1 VRRIPRYPAL
11 ALVLALVVLTGCGSP
26 SGGATAPAAPATAS
40 AGAVV
45 EHKFG
50 STEVPANVERVAT
63 VGWND
68 QDFVL
73 SLGVVP
79 VVTRAWFDDYDTY
92 PWVQKAT
99 GGTGVEAAGSDGIDY
114 EAVAAARPDLI
125 LAIYESIDQP
135 TYDRLSKIA
144 PTVVQSADYADEET
158 PWDVQLLTTG
168 KALSRDDR
176 ARTLVE
182 QVDSRIA
189 EAKAAHP
196 AFAGKVLVED
206 FGPENGGHYLIGK
219 GDPRRTLFDALGFD
233 AQETTGDV
241 SEEQLSLLDRDILF
255 VNGATAQQM
264 AASPVFS
271 RLAVVRDG
279 RTLYTTFDSPL
290 SGALSYS
297 GPDALLYALDVLV
310 PQLANAVEGRPV
322 ADLSN
327 A

>member
-1 VRRIPRYPAL
+1 VRRFPRYVVAVVGFV
-11 ALVLALVVLTGCGSP
+11 VLAACGSP
-26 SGGATAPAAPATAS
+26 GGGATAPAAPATAS
-40 AGAVV
+40 AGPVV

-68 QDFVL
+68 QDFAL
-73 SLGVVP
+73 PLGVVP

-99 GGTGVEAAGSDGIDY
+99 GGKGVEAAGSDGIDY

-125 LAIYESIDQP
+125 LAIYETVDQP

-168 KALSRDDR
+168 KALSREDR
-176 ARTLVE
+176 ARTLVD
-182 QVDSRIA
+182 QVNTRIA
-189 EAKAAHP
+189 DAKAAHP

-279 RTLYTTFDSPL
+279 RALYTTFDSPL

>member
-1 VRRIPRYPAL
+1 MRTRRRPGTSSSSPPARRW
-11 ALVLALVVLTGCGSP
+11 AGRTGPGRSSTRSTPGSP
-26 SGGATAPAAPATAS
+26 TP
-40 AGAVV
+40 
-45 EHKFG
+45 
-50 STEVPANVERVAT
+50 
-63 VGWND
+63 
-68 QDFVL
+68 
-73 SLGVVP
+73 
-79 VVTRAWFDDYDTY
+79 
-92 PWVQKAT
+92 
-99 GGTGVEAAGSDGIDY
+99 
-114 EAVAAARPDLI
+114 RP
-125 LAIYESIDQP
+125 
-135 TYDRLSKIA
+135 
-144 PTVVQSADYADEET
+144 
-158 PWDVQLLTTG
+158 
-168 KALSRDDR
+168 
-176 ARTLVE
+176 
-182 QVDSRIA
+182 
-189 EAKAAHP
+189 AHP

-206 FGPENGGHYLIGK
+206 YGPENGGHYLIGK
-219 GDPRRTLFDALGFD
+219 GDPRRALFDALGFD

-264 AASPVFS
+264 VASPVFS

>member
-1 VRRIPRYPAL
+1 VRRFPRYVVAVVGFV
-11 ALVLALVVLTGCGSP
+11 VLAACGSP
-26 SGGATAPAAPATAS
+26 GGDATAPAAPATAA
-40 AGAVV
+40 AGPVV
-45 EHKFG
+45 EHRFG

-99 GGTGVEAAGSDGIDY
+99 GGKGVEAAGSDGIDY

-125 LAIYESIDQP
+125 LAIYETVDQP

-168 KALSRDDR
+168 KALSREDR
-176 ARTLVE
+176 ARTLVG
-182 QVDSRIA
+182 QVNARIA
-189 EAKAAHP
+189 DARAAHP

-206 FGPENGGHYLIGK
+206 FGPENGGHYLIGE
-219 GDPRRTLFDALGFD
+219 GDPRRTLFDALGFG

-271 RLAVVRDG
+271 RLAVVREG

>member
-1 VRRIPRYPAL
+1 MVRRLR
-11 ALVLALVVLTGCGSP
+11 
-26 SGGATAPAAPATAS
+26 
-40 AGAVV
+40 
-45 EHKFG
+45 H
-50 STEVPANVERVAT
+50 
-63 VGWND
+63 
-68 QDFVL
+68 L
-73 SLGVVP
+73 SLGAEGD
-79 VVTRAWFDDYDTY
+79 RR
-92 PWVQKAT
+92 Q
-99 GGTGVEAAGSDGIDY
+99 GVEAAGSDGIDY

-125 LAIYESIDQP
+125 LAIYETVDQP

-168 KALSRDDR
+168 KALSREDQ
-176 ARTLVE
+176 ARTLVD
-182 QVDSRIA
+182 QVNSRIA
-189 EAKAAHP
+189 DAKAAHP

>member
-1 VRRIPRYPAL
+1 VNAKI
-11 ALVLALVVLTGCGSP
+11 
-26 SGGATAPAAPATAS
+26 
-40 AGAVV
+40 
-45 EHKFG
+45 
-50 STEVPANVERVAT
+50 
-63 VGWND
+63 
-68 QDFVL
+68 
-73 SLGVVP
+73 
-79 VVTRAWFDDYDTY
+79 
-92 PWVQKAT
+92 
-99 GGTGVEAAGSDGIDY
+99 EA
-114 EAVAAARPDLI
+114 
-125 LAIYESIDQP
+125 
-135 TYDRLSKIA
+135 
-144 PTVVQSADYADEET
+144 
-158 PWDVQLLTTG
+158 
-168 KALSRDDR
+168 
-176 ARTLVE
+176 
-182 QVDSRIA
+182 
-189 EAKAAHP
+189 AKAANP
-196 AFAGKVLVED
+196 GFAGKVLVED
-206 FGPENGGHYLIGK
+206 FGPENGGRYLIGK